1 MLILSATI
9 YVNYSAWI
17 GLYAQS
23 SGSQNSD
30 ENPIISV
37 PDSPVVAEATGPE
50 GAIVSYTV
58 SATNASGSP
67 LDATCTPQSDT
78 IFALGTTKV
87 DCTAV
92 DEAGNDAVASFD
104 VSVEDTTPPTTELG
118 VSKTDWMGIIINDD
132 FTISDDI
139 GFAFTGSDLVGIK
152 GFECKLDDSNWHP
165 STIDY
170 QGNDKSGC
178 YYLNLGS
185 GSHTFQ
191 VRAVDTSNNKD
202 PNPQSFS
209 WTIIT
214 LEDSIIN
221 LRDFV
226 STIIMPPN
234 LQEELSDSLNNAI
247 GNIQD
252 DGSYDNLI
260 CEYLDSFSYSFSKAS
275 VLDLFNQDVTNFV
288 DNSFTAIRDRTGCNA
303 PVVSLENEITVDEG
317 VNSVILD
324 ASGSFDSKD
333 GKSLTYEWSQI
344 AGLRVDMFDI
354 FKSKASFNAPLLE
367 GTTNQVMV
375 FKVKVT
381 DKNDLSSEKNIKV
394 IIQNLSPVNQPP
406 VADKQSVTANTAD
419 PTEITLKATD
429 PQGNA
434 LTYAIVS
441 EPQSGTITD
450 LNEETG
456 SLVYTSDAGFT
467 GQDTF
472 TFNAN
477 DGTVDSNTATVT
489 ITVNQVNQPPV
500 ADKQSVTAN
509 TADPTEITLKATDP
523 QGNALTYAIVS
534 EPQSGTITDLNE
546 ETGSLVYT
554 SDAGFTGQDTFTF
567 NANDGTVDSNTAT
580 VTITVNQVNQPPVA
594 DKQSVTANTADPT
607 EITLKA
613 TDPQGNA
620 LTYAIVSE
628 PQSGT
633 ITDLN
638 EETGSLVYTSDAG
651 FTGQDTFTF
660 NANDGTVDSNTA
672 TVTITVNQV
681 NQPPVAD
688 KQSVTAN
695 TADPTEITLKATDPQ
710 GNALTYAIVSEPQ
723 SGTITDLNEET
734 GSLVYTSD
742 AGFTGQDTFTF
753 NANDGTVDS
762 NTATVTITVNQVN
775 QPPVADKQSV
785 TANTADPTEI
795 TLKATDP
802 QGNALTYAIVS
813 EPQSGTITDL
823 NEETGSLVYTSDAG
837 FTGQD
842 TFTFN
847 ANDGTVDSNTA
858 TVTITVNQVNQP
870 PVADKQSV
878 TANTADPTEITL
890 KATDPQ
896 GNALT
901 YAIVSEPQS
910 GTITDLN
917 EETGSLVYTSDAGFT
932 GQDTFTFNANDGTV
946 DSNTATVTITVNSV
960 EPPADP
966 EPEADDSGDND
977 NTPPASSNDD
987 NTPPASSPA
996 SSSPSNNSNS
1006 SNAGLFSDGFPGFAD
1021 DMSNFFGGN

>member
-1 MLILSATI
+1 MNKNFILVFVLVLSATV

-17 GLYAQS
+17 SVHA
-23 SGSQNSD
+23 QNSGPQNGD

-37 PDSPVVAEATGPE
+37 PDSPVVSEATGPE
-50 GAIVSYTV
+50 GSLVSYTV
-58 SATNASGSP
+58 SATNATGSP
-67 LDATCTPQSDT
+67 LEATCTPQSDT

-92 DEAGNDAVASFD
+92 DEAGNDAEASFD
-104 VSVEDTTPPTTELG
+104 VLVEDTTPPTTELG
-118 VSKTDWMGIIINDD
+118 ISKTDWMGIIINDD

-139 GFAFTGSDLVGIK
+139 GFAFTGSDLVGVK
-152 GFECKLDDSNWHP
+152 GFECKLDDSNWRP
-165 STIDY
+165 STVDY

-178 YYLNLGS
+178 YYLDLEAGP
-185 GSHTFQ
+185 HTFQ

-202 PNPQSFS
+202 SNPPSLA
-209 WTIIT
+209 WTIIP
-214 LEDSIIN
+214 LENSIIN

-252 DGSYDNLI
+252 DGSYDHLI

-275 VLDLFNQDVTNFV
+275 VLDLFDQDVTNFV
-288 DNSFTAIRDRTGCNA
+288 DNSFTAIRDRTGCNP
-303 PVVSLENEITVDEG
+303 PVISLENEITIDEG
-317 VNSVILD
+317 LNGVILD

-333 GKSLTYEWSQI
+333 GNSLTYEWSQI
-344 AGLRVDMFDI
+344 AGLRVDLFDI

-367 GTTNQVMV
+367 GTSNQVIV

-381 DKNDLSSEKNIKV
+381 DKNGLSSEKSIKV
-394 IIQNLSPVNQPP
+394 TIQNLLPFNQPP
-406 VADKQSVTANTAD
+406 VAEKQSVTANTAD

-467 GQDTF
+467 GQDSF

-500 ADKQSVTAN
+500 AEKQSVTAN

-554 SDAGFTGQDTFTF
+554 SDAGFTGQDSFTF

-594 DKQSVTANTADPT
+594 EKQSVTANTADPT

-651 FTGQDTFTF
+651 FTGQDSFTF

-681 NQPPVAD
+681 NQPPVAE

-742 AGFTGQDTFTF
+742 AGFTGQDSFTF

-775 QPPVADKQSV
+775 QPPVAEKQSV

-842 TFTFN
+842 SFTFN

-858 TVTITVNQVNQP
+858 TVTITVN
-870 PVADKQSV
+870 A
-878 TANTADPTEITL
+878 
-890 KATDPQ
+890 
-896 GNALT
+896 
-901 YAIVSEPQS
+901 
-910 GTITDLN
+910 
-917 EETGSLVYTSDAGFT
+917 
-932 GQDTFTFNANDGTV
+932 
-946 DSNTATVTITVNSV
+946 V
-960 EPPADP
+960 EPPA
-966 EPEADDSGDND
+966 EPESEDEPDTSNSGED
-977 NTPPASSNDD
+977 NTPPASNDED
-987 NTPPASSPA
+987 NTPPPPA
-996 SSSPSNNSNS
+996 SPRSSNNTNS
-1006 SNAGLFSDGFPGFAD
+1006 SNTGLFSDGFPGFED
-1021 DMSNFFGGN
+1021 NMRNLFGN

>member
-1 MLILSATI
+1 MFVLILSATV
-9 YVNYSAWI
+9 YVNYSAWSDV
-17 GLYAQS
+17 YAQNN
-23 SGSQNSD
+23 GSRNDD
-30 ENPIISV
+30 EKDPIITV
-37 PDSPVVAEATGPE
+37 PASPVISEATGPQ
-50 GAIVSYTV
+50 GSLVSYSA
-58 SATNASGSP
+58 SATNATGTP
-67 LDATCTPQSDT
+67 LEVNCTPQSGSM
-78 IFALGTTKV
+78 FALGTSIV
-87 DCTAV
+87 ACTAI
-92 DEAGNDAVASFD
+92 DEAGNEARASFE
-104 VSVEDTTPPTTELG
+104 VLVQDTTPPTTELG
-118 VSKTDWMGIIINDD
+118 ISKTGWMGILADND
-132 FTISDDI
+132 FTNSDDI
-139 GFAFTGSDLVGIK
+139 GFAFTGHDLVGVK
-152 GFECKLDDSNWHP
+152 GFECKLDDGNWRP

-170 QGNDKSGC
+170 QANNKSGC
-178 YYLNLGS
+178 YYMNLETGLHS
-185 GSHTFQ
+185 FQ

-202 PNPQSFS
+202 PNPKSFS
-209 WTIIT
+209 WTIIS
-214 LEDSIIN
+214 LEDAIVN

-234 LQEELSDSLNNAI
+234 LGEELSDSLNNAI

-252 DGSYDNLI
+252 DGSYDHLI

-288 DNSFTAIRDRTGCNA
+288 DNSFTSIRDRTGCNS
-303 PVVSLENEITVDEG
+303 PVVSLEDEITVEEG
-317 VNSVILD
+317 LNGVILD

-333 GKSLTYEWSQI
+333 GKSLEYEWSQI
-344 AGLRVDMFDI
+344 AGLRVDLFDI

-381 DKNDLSSEKNIKV
+381 DKNELSSEKNIKV
-394 IIQNLSPVNQPP
+394 TIQNLLPFNQPP
-406 VADKQSVTANTAD
+406 VAEKQSVTANAAD

-434 LTYAIVS
+434 LTYALVS

-467 GQDTF
+467 GKDSF

-500 ADKQSVTAN
+500 AEKQSVTAN
-509 TADPTEITLKATDP
+509 AADPTEITLKATDP
-523 QGNALTYAIVS
+523 QGNALTYALVS

-554 SDAGFTGQDTFTF
+554 SDAGFTGKDSFTF

-594 DKQSVTANTADPT
+594 EKQSVTANAADPT

-620 LTYAIVSE
+620 LTYALVSE

-651 FTGQDTFTF
+651 FTGKDSFTF

-681 NQPPVAD
+681 NQPPVAE

-695 TADPTEITLKATDPQ
+695 AADPTEITLKATDPQ
-710 GNALTYAIVSEPQ
+710 GNALTYALVSEPQ

-742 AGFTGQDTFTF
+742 AGFTGKDSFTF

-775 QPPVADKQSV
+775 QPPVAEKQSV
-785 TANTADPTEI
+785 TANAADPTEI

-802 QGNALTYAIVS
+802 QGNALTYALVS

-837 FTGQD
+837 FTGKD
-842 TFTFN
+842 SFTFN

-858 TVTITVNQVNQP
+858 TVTITVN
-870 PVADKQSV
+870 A
-878 TANTADPTEITL
+878 IG
-890 KATDPQ
+890 PQ
-896 GNALT
+896 
-901 YAIVSEPQS
+901 
-910 GTITDLN
+910 
-917 EETGSLVYTSDAGFT
+917 
-932 GQDTFTFNANDGTV
+932 
-946 DSNTATVTITVNSV
+946 
-960 EPPADP
+960 P
-966 EPEADDSGDND
+966 EPEAE
-977 NTPPASSNDD
+977 PEV
-987 NTPPASSPA
+987 
-996 SSSPSNNSNS
+996 
-1006 SNAGLFSDGFPGFAD
+1006 
-1021 DMSNFFGGN
+1021 

>member
-1 MLILSATI
+1 MFVLVLSATV

-17 GLYAQS
+17 SVHA
-23 SGSQNSD
+23 QNSGPQNGD

-37 PDSPVVAEATGPE
+37 PDSPVVSEATGPE
-50 GAIVSYTV
+50 GSLVSYTV
-58 SATNASGSP
+58 SATNATGSP
-67 LDATCTPQSDT
+67 LEATCTPQSDT

-92 DEAGNDAVASFD
+92 DEAGNDAEASFD
-104 VSVEDTTPPTTELG
+104 VLVEDTTPPTTELG
-118 VSKTDWMGIIINDD
+118 ISKTDWMGIIINDD

-139 GFAFTGSDLVGIK
+139 GFAFTGSDLVGVK
-152 GFECKLDDSNWHP
+152 GFECKLDDSNWRP
-165 STIDY
+165 STVDY

-178 YYLNLGS
+178 YYLDLEAGP
-185 GSHTFQ
+185 HTFQ

-202 PNPQSFS
+202 SNPPSLA
-209 WTIIT
+209 WTIIP
-214 LEDSIIN
+214 LENSIIN

-252 DGSYDNLI
+252 DGSYDHLI

-275 VLDLFNQDVTNFV
+275 VLDLFDQDVTNFV
-288 DNSFTAIRDRTGCNA
+288 DNSFTAIRDRTGCNP
-303 PVVSLENEITVDEG
+303 PVISLENEITIDEG
-317 VNSVILD
+317 LNGVILD

-333 GKSLTYEWSQI
+333 GNSLTYEWSQI
-344 AGLRVDMFDI
+344 AGLRVDLFDI

-367 GTTNQVMV
+367 GTSNQVIV

-381 DKNDLSSEKNIKV
+381 DKNGLSSEKSIKV
-394 IIQNLSPVNQPP
+394 TIQNLLPFNQPP
-406 VADKQSVTANTAD
+406 VAEKQSVTANTAD

-467 GQDTF
+467 GQDSF

-500 ADKQSVTAN
+500 AEKQSVTAN

-554 SDAGFTGQDTFTF
+554 SDAGFTGQDSFTF

-594 DKQSVTANTADPT
+594 EKQSVTANTADPT

-651 FTGQDTFTF
+651 FTGQDSFTF

-681 NQPPVAD
+681 NQPPVAE

-742 AGFTGQDTFTF
+742 AGFTGQDSFTF

-775 QPPVADKQSV
+775 QPPVAEKQSV

-842 TFTFN
+842 SFTFN

-858 TVTITVNQVNQP
+858 TVTITVN
-870 PVADKQSV
+870 A
-878 TANTADPTEITL
+878 
-890 KATDPQ
+890 
-896 GNALT
+896 
-901 YAIVSEPQS
+901 
-910 GTITDLN
+910 
-917 EETGSLVYTSDAGFT
+917 
-932 GQDTFTFNANDGTV
+932 
-946 DSNTATVTITVNSV
+946 V
-960 EPPADP
+960 EPPA
-966 EPEADDSGDND
+966 EPESEDEPDTSNSGED
-977 NTPPASSNDD
+977 NTPPASNDED
-987 NTPPASSPA
+987 NTPPPPA
-996 SSSPSNNSNS
+996 SPRSSNNTNS
-1006 SNAGLFSDGFPGFAD
+1006 SNTGLFSDGFPGFED
-1021 DMSNFFGGN
+1021 NMRNLFGN